1 MPQGLYE
8 RTAADVD
15 HAEEAEIRNLERG
28 APRQQGN
35 VEDMDAGRRDAAS
48 HHADAAGEQGGGGSE
63 QGGVEQAAEG
73 EQGGLD
79 EELEESD
86 DGMIDEEEPPPEI
99 PCFPSNRQQEL
110 ATAAENITTNM
121 KNHPGVQK
129 TYSTYWRLYDSW
141 HKDRFGRAAL
151 ICPLTGLIWAE
162 LDPCCE
168 FMAWMATAN
177 KTGSQVC
184 MHE

>member
-48 HHADAAGEQGGGGSE
+48 HHADAAGEQGGVGSE
-63 QGGVEQAAEG
+63 QGGVEQAAER
-73 EQGGLD
+73 EQGGLE

-86 DGMIDEEEPPPEI
+86 DGMIDAMSRSRPT
-99 PCFPSNRQQEL
+99 S
-110 ATAAENITTNM
+110 A
-121 KNHPGVQK
+121 
-129 TYSTYWRLYDSW
+129 
-141 HKDRFGRAAL
+141 
-151 ICPLTGLIWAE
+151 
-162 LDPCCE
+162 
-168 FMAWMATAN
+168 
-177 KTGSQVC
+177 
-184 MHE
+184 